1 MSVEKIFSEVFV
13 LPESSVM
20 DSLALSDIPTWDSL
34 THMMLIVRLEESYQM
49 QFTGDEIADIKSVGD
64 ARAALQAHGAEL

>member
-1 MSVEKIFSEVFV
+1 MYLEKIISEVFI
-13 LPESSVM
+13 LPESSVV

-34 THMMLIVRLEESYQM
+34 AHMMLIVRVEETYQI

-64 ARAALQAHGAEL
+64 LRTALHAHGVE